1 MQEFH
6 TNSELLTRDEVMELL
21 KIGRSTFYKLIREG
35 KLNGFMDGNRYKV
48 PVQSIEKYINSKM
61 EE

>member
-35 KLNGFMDGNRYKV
+35 KLKGFMDGNRYKV